1 MSSEKFFNSFLKYY
15 DKINCSDGLQLVW
28 TGVFERYHRNRDMD
42 VPVYKI
48 NNPNNSPYTEE
59 SLTYFLDDAI
69 DYFRKVM
76 PLIDKSIQ
84 TQYLYI
90 LKSDDSIYIPMKI
103 GNKIQSCLSKI
114 EIVNFPFDVNG
125 VEYLV
130 SGNFNG
136 DFDFET
142 DGETVIVSLDFEN
155 FIEKFERNSR
165 FIKTYILSKTDFLS
179 SEISKI
185 NRYINIPMDCILYPD
200 TIEKIIGGNIVFA
213 PRYKY
218 NDFGKIETTGENEV
232 LRLG

>member
-28 TGVFERYHRNRDMD
+28 LGVFERYHRNRDMD

-59 SLTYFLDDAI
+59 SLTYFLDDVI

-103 GNKIQSCLSKI
+103 GNKIQSCLSKV
-114 EIVNFPFDVNG
+114 EVEDQLFDAYDK
-125 VEYLV
+125 EYLV
-130 SGNFNG
+130 SGKFDGN
-136 DFDFET
+136 FDFET
-142 DGETVIVSLDFEN
+142 DGETVIVTVDFQIDSVTLDGEHIYDEEELESIKDEMYGAYSDWYDNATWHCFSNLYENDN
-155 FIEKFERNSR
+155 FITKNEMGWN
-165 FIKTYILSKTDFLS
+165 TGVH
-179 SEISKI
+179 
-185 NRYINIPMDCILYPD
+185 
-200 TIEKIIGGNIVFA
+200 III
-213 PRYKY
+213 
-218 NDFGKIETTGENEV
+218 
-232 LRLG
+232 